1 MWNWLV
7 SLLRSLLNNV
17 QRWTRGEKIPQSY
30 HRSNLHG
37 RHR

>member
-1 MWNWLV
+1 MWNWIASV
-7 SLLRSLLNNV
+7 WNRIN
-17 QRWTRGEKIPQSY
+17 RWMHREKVPQSY

>member
-1 MWNWLV
+1 LHWLV
-7 SLLRSLLNNV
+7 RLWHRV
-17 QRWTRGEKIPQSY
+17 QKWVFAEKETPHAY

>member
-7 SLLRSLLNNV
+7 SLWRRIDRLIHP
-17 QRWTRGEKIPQSY
+17 EKLAQGY

>member
-1 MWNWLV
+1 MLMTWLV
-7 SLLRSLLNNV
+7 GFWQKIN
-17 QRWTRGEKIPQSY
+17 RWMHGGKDTQTY